1 MYNVNGS
8 SVPWFYHDDLC
19 LYYLYYTYILF
30 FITLFTSI
38 TLYVTGSISVR
49 HIVA

>member
-1 MYNVNGS
+1 MLSGS
-8 SVPWFYHDDLC
+8 SVPWFYHDNLG
-19 LYYLYYTYILF
+19 LYYLYYTYIF
-30 FITLFTSI
+30 FSIILFTSI